1 MIKPRFLLTLVA
13 LCCFFVADLKA
24 QQPDTISPVQPAP
37 LFIAHDTADMPPPKP
52 GFIKRI
58 LTKNYPNPGTAVWLS
73 LALPGAGQAY
83 NKKWWKLPIVY
94 GVLGVLT
101 YTEIDNIQQYN
112 ILKDNYRW
120 VVDGDPNTNPT
131 ESPYNL
137 MDATRLKFYRDQWR
151 SYVELNTVLLG
162 LAYILT
168 ATEAYVDAHLA
179 RFDVSDDL
187 TLRIRPSMQ
196 ATPDNGYAVG
206 IGFALQLGR

>member
-1 MIKPRFLLTLVA
+1 MIKSSFALLTILG
-13 LCCFFVADLKA
+13 CFSAAGLKA
-24 QQPDTISPVQPAP
+24 QLPDSLPPAQPVSLVIKHETPDTLPA
-37 LFIAHDTADMPPPKP
+37 KP

-101 YTEIDNIQQYN
+101 YTEIDNIKQYN

-120 VVDGDPNTNPT
+120 VVDGDPTTNPS
-131 ESPYNL
+131 EAPYTL

-151 SYVELNTVLLG
+151 GYVELNTVLLG

-187 TLRIRPSMQ
+187 SLRIRPAMH
-196 ATPDNGYAVG
+196 ATPDNGYA
-206 IGFALQLGR
+206 IGLGVALQIGR

>member
-1 MIKPRFLLTLVA
+1 MIKSRFLIFA
-13 LCCFFVADLKA
+13 AACCFLAANLKA
-24 QQPDTISPVQPAP
+24 QLPDSLPRALPPPLIIKHEAPDTTPA
-37 LFIAHDTADMPPPKP
+37 KP

-101 YTEIDNIQQYN
+101 YTEIDNIRQYN

-131 ESPYNL
+131 EAPYTL

-151 SYVELNTVLLG
+151 GYVELNTVLLG

-187 TLRIRPSMQ
+187 TLRIRPNMQ
-196 ATPDNGYAVG
+196 TTPNNGYAIG
-206 IGFALQLGR
+206 IGVALQLGR

>member
-1 MIKPRFLLTLVA
+1 MIKTRLLTIAA
-13 LCCFFVADLKA
+13 LCCFLAVNMKA
-24 QQPDTISPVQPAP
+24 QQPDSLPPVKPDQ
-37 LFIAHDTADMPPPKP
+37 LLIVHDSSEVSPPKP
-52 GFIKRI
+52 GFVKRI
-58 LTKNYPNPGTAVWLS
+58 LSKNYPNPGTAVWLS

-101 YTEIDNIQQYN
+101 YTEIDNINQYN
-112 ILKDNYRW
+112 LLKDNYRW

-131 ESPYNL
+131 EAPYTL

-168 ATEAYVDAHLA
+168 ATEAFVDAHLTH
-179 RFDVSDDL
+179 FDVSDDL
-187 TLRIRPSMQ
+187 TLRIRPNIQ
-196 ATPDNGYAVG
+196 TTPDNGYAIG